1 MKQTICTLIAIIV
14 LLGITACSK
23 ATAEMPNYYA
33 KQVVYVHDWS
43 EPKEPNGMVR
53 IVKEQQERAA
63 QKEQEQSQEQAYEEY
78 YEYVEPTYY
87 APSYTGDG
95 FAFEGVREYNGRTET
110 WYSSNQLYHKDTA
123 NWSVDDEG
131 YYRTDE
137 GYYVVAASDMPEGTV
152 FETSKG
158 QAQVLDGGCEDGVTD
173 FYVAFG

>member
-1 MKQTICTLIAIIV
+1 MKQTICTLIAIIA
-14 LLGITACSK
+14 LLGVTACAK
-23 ATAEMPNYYA
+23 ATAEEPNYYT

-63 QKEQEQSQEQAYEEY
+63 QKEQEQAAQEQSYEEY
-78 YEYVEPTYY
+78 YEYSEPTYY

-131 YYRTDE
+131 YYRDDQ
-137 GYYVVAASDMPEGTV
+137 GRYVVAASDVPEGSEI
-152 FETSKG
+152 ETSKG
-158 QAQVLDGGCEDGVTD
+158 TGIVLDGGCEDGVTD
-173 FYVAFG
+173 FYTCF